1 MHKTFGLKV
10 GLTQEQLDTI
20 GNSQQNEA
28 FDDLQKLALQFA
40 EDLTKR
46 VEVEEA
52 VLQGL
57 QSRLSEQELVELSLM
72 VGLAN
77 LTNRFSEAFKPEFL

>member
-1 MHKTFGLKV
+1 MAFGQKV
-10 GLTQEQLDTI
+10 GLTQEQLDAI
-20 GNSQQNEA
+20 DNFQNSDA

-40 EDLTKR
+40 EDSTER
-46 VEVEEA
+46 VEVEES
-52 VLQGL
+52 VLREL
-57 QSRLSEQELVELSLM
+57 KTRLSEQELVELSLM